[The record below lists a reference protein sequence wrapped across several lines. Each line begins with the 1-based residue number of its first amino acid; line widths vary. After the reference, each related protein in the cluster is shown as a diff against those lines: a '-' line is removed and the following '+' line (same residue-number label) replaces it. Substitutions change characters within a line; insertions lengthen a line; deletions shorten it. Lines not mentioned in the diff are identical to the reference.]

1 MSLSINLHVFA
12 YTPGANPRQT
22 ADVLKL
28 PTLKL
33 PFCFETGFYKGK
45 NTAVSFDNFV
55 HLTRQIYED
64 TKRTRKL
71 WQVFRE
77 FDPEK
82 KGYIEASGIKHV
94 LTKLDIEHT
103 DTDVKL
109 MVETADSDGD
119 GRVDYEDFLQ
129 MFTETNLVN

>member
-1 MSLSINLHVFA
+1 M
-12 YTPGANPRQT
+12 
-22 ADVLKL
+22 
-28 PTLKL
+28 
-33 PFCFETGFYKGK
+33 
-45 NTAVSFDNFV
+45 
-55 HLTRQIYED
+55 
-64 TKRTRKL
+64 

-82 KGYIEASGIKHV
+82 KGYIEANGIKHV